1 MPGGPGQTLHERRRP
16 WALGGRLDSAVA
28 RRVRGKDG
36 GEPVA
41 LRGEAPD
48 WHHGRWQVE
57 GDGGGFEKK
66 MRGEELG
73 DAERGEDRSL
83 RTRPCWTCLRKW
95 RFECVAIEML
105 IKALAS
111 FEAKR

>member
-1 MPGGPGQTLHERRRP
+1 
-16 WALGGRLDSAVA
+16 
-28 RRVRGKDG
+28 
-36 GEPVA
+36 
-41 LRGEAPD
+41 
-48 WHHGRWQVE
+48 
-57 GDGGGFEKK
+57 

-111 FEAKR
+111 FEAKRWRRLPPVKALTLKAHSYS

>member
-1 MPGGPGQTLHERRRP
+1 
-16 WALGGRLDSAVA
+16 
-28 RRVRGKDG
+28 
-36 GEPVA
+36 
-41 LRGEAPD
+41 
-48 WHHGRWQVE
+48 
-57 GDGGGFEKK
+57 

-105 IKALAS
+105 IRALAS
-111 FEAKR
+111 FEATAVKALTLKALALAIASSFFLEHHVGAQGGAAAPRDPQRVLLGSCGCALQHLRVVSSAPARRVTT